1 MFGKY
6 LKLKIG
12 TNGHFVSLGLVNFF
26 NIFYRS
32 VENYTTKVPRFKGII
47 TTDSRKLSSSSY
59 NFSQLKDTK
68 IDTIY
73 NKLRENNYEII
84 RNSFFLAEDEI
95 SLGNFD
101 VQFSGSTC
109 NLVFFLGNKIISA
122 NAGDSRSIMVGE
134 INKNKKNF
142 ISIINIFI

>member
-1 MFGKY
+1 M
-6 LKLKIG
+6 
-12 TNGHFVSLGLVNFF
+12 GLVNFF

-32 VENYTTKVPRFKGII
+32 VENYSTKIPRFKGII
-47 TTDSRKLSSSSY
+47 NTDSKKFTNSSY

-109 NLVFFLGNKIISA
+109 NLVFCLGNKIISA

-134 INKNKKNF
+134 ITKNKKNF
-142 ISIINIFI
+142 ISKINKFK